1 MKKRRKKNKKQ
12 EKETGAPSS
21 ENQSPNYSWGK
32 GATLVPRIVISSTT
46 MEKKNSNGIQK
57 DCRLDLPGNLSR
69 WELVGMV
76 MERACLVVRTSV
88 VRVTRMAY
96 SSPRLWLMAIGWWNK
111 INQCRKLKL
120 NLTQTW
126 GVWMSLDLGMHWS
139 QIQWYCDDKPCQE
152 RNKFRA
158 RRSKRMQSLKH
169 SFKEVSVSHAQ
180 LAHFSTVTPN
190 CWQRRIVWRSSLIGW
205 QLSFFMSCSISWMAS
220 LIDNLYLL
228 DFIVLVI
235 NWQHVKNSKR
245 YQGSSKDPV
254 PCKVSDSICS
264 LSHIIK
270 V

>member
-169 SFKEVSVSHAQ
+169 SFKKVFESHAQ
-180 LAHFSTVTPN
+180 LAHFITLAKEMHVLLILNFSILTFITMLEPPCHLQDSTLKWCARN
-190 CWQRRIVWRSSLIGW
+190 LNLLKFLNKWLSKSL
-205 QLSFFMSCSISWMAS
+205 
-220 LIDNLYLL
+220 Y
-228 DFIVLVI
+228 
-235 NWQHVKNSKR
+235 K
-245 YQGSSKDPV
+245 
-254 PCKVSDSICS
+254 
-264 LSHIIK
+264 
-270 V
+270 